1 MNLKDKYTKEIAP
14 SLKEKLGYKSVME
27 VPRLKKI
34 TINMGV
40 GEASND
46 KGVLENAVRDLES
59 IAGQKPVVTKARK
72 AVSSF
77 KIREQYPIGCKVTL
91 RGNKMYDF
99 FERLINLAIPREKDF
114 RGLNPK
120 SFDGQGNYNLGIKE
134 QIIFP
139 EIDYDKVD
147 KLRGMDIA
155 ITTSAKRVTP
165 MLNSFLQNLIFH
177 LEVEMARK
185 SIVEREKLK
194 LKLVAKY
201 AVKRQALK
209 DAQKKATTFE
219 EIMEVQR
226 QLQKLPRRSNPN
238 RVVRRCS
245 LTGRPKGV
253 YRKFGLSR
261 SKLRELAMS
270 GKLPGVKKSSW

>member
-1 MNLKDKYTKEIAP
+1 
-14 SLKEKLGYKSVME
+14 ME

-40 GEASND
+40 GEASKD

-155 ITTSAKRVTP
+155 ITTSAK
-165 MLNSFLQNLIFH
+165 SD
-177 LEVEMARK
+177 
-185 SIVEREKLK
+185 S
-194 LKLVAKY
+194 
-201 AVKRQALK
+201 
-209 DAQKKATTFE
+209 DAQ
-219 EIMEVQR
+219 
-226 QLQKLPRRSNPN
+226 QLLAEFNFPFR
-238 RVVRRCS
+238 
-245 LTGRPKGV
+245 GRNG
-253 YRKFGLSR
+253 
-261 SKLRELAMS
+261 
-270 GKLPGVKKSSW
+270 

>member
-1 MNLKDKYTKEIAP
+1 MRLKDKYTKEIAP
-14 SLKEKLGYKSVME
+14 SLKEKLGFKSIME

-40 GEASND
+40 GEASKD

-77 KIREQYPIGCKVTL
+77 KIREEYPIVCKVTL

-114 RGLNPK
+114 RGLSTK

-155 ITTSAKRVTP
+155 ITTSAKTD
-165 MLNSFLQNLIFH
+165 S
-177 LEVEMARK
+177 
-185 SIVEREKLK
+185 
-194 LKLVAKY
+194 
-201 AVKRQALK
+201 
-209 DAQKKATTFE
+209 DAQ
-219 EIMEVQR
+219 
-226 QLQKLPRRSNPN
+226 QLLAEFNFPFR
-238 RVVRRCS
+238 
-245 LTGRPKGV
+245 GRNG
-253 YRKFGLSR
+253 
-261 SKLRELAMS
+261 
-270 GKLPGVKKSSW
+270 

>member
-1 MNLKDKYTKEIAP
+1 
-14 SLKEKLGYKSVME
+14 ME

-40 GEASND
+40 GEASKD

-155 ITTSAKRVTP
+155 ITTSAK
-165 MLNSFLQNLIFH
+165 SD
-177 LEVEMARK
+177 
-185 SIVEREKLK
+185 S
-194 LKLVAKY
+194 
-201 AVKRQALK
+201 
-209 DAQKKATTFE
+209 DAQHLLAEFNFPF
-219 EIMEVQR
+219 R
-226 QLQKLPRRSNPN
+226 
-238 RVVRRCS
+238 
-245 LTGRPKGV
+245 GRNG
-253 YRKFGLSR
+253 
-261 SKLRELAMS
+261 
-270 GKLPGVKKSSW
+270 

>member
-14 SLKEKLGYKSVME
+14 SFKEKLGYKSVME

-40 GEASND
+40 GEASKD

-72 AVSSF
+72 AVASF

-155 ITTSAKRVTP
+155 ITTSAK
-165 MLNSFLQNLIFH
+165 SD
-177 LEVEMARK
+177 
-185 SIVEREKLK
+185 S
-194 LKLVAKY
+194 
-201 AVKRQALK
+201 
-209 DAQKKATTFE
+209 DAQHLLAEFNFPF
-219 EIMEVQR
+219 R
-226 QLQKLPRRSNPN
+226 
-238 RVVRRCS
+238 
-245 LTGRPKGV
+245 GRNG
-253 YRKFGLSR
+253 
-261 SKLRELAMS
+261 
-270 GKLPGVKKSSW
+270 